1 MDGQCS
7 RARTYRTRIRIHHIR
22 SPKHN
27 SITAVRE
34 HHHNPVIHCTMFRI
48 SVLFWSLIVAC
59 TCYCSALDVEIS
71 ATDGSVVREGSLR
84 SVVGAVPRIIYG
96 TAWKKDAT
104 ANLVYQAMH
113 AGFRHIDTACQPK
126 HYDEPGVGEGWK
138 AASRELGLT
147 RQDVWLQSKYTSVNG
162 QDPNRI
168 PYDED
173 APLEEMVK
181 QSLRKSL
188 EQLQTDH
195 LDSLV
200 MHGPED
206 TREKLLAVWRV
217 FESFVEEGTVKR
229 IGISNIYD
237 VAAFRYL
244 YEQARIKPA
253 VVQNRFYADTNYDVE
268 IRKFCIEHDIEF
280 QSFWTL
286 GANRHFTRDRHVV
299 LLAKE
304 KGLTPE
310 LIMYATVMKLGITP
324 LDGTTSKE
332 HMTEDIAL
340 LRRIQSGEEII
351 SDQELSVLV
360 KILGIPNNKMDE

>member
-1 MDGQCS
+1 ML
-7 RARTYRTRIRIHHIR
+7 
-22 SPKHN
+22 
-27 SITAVRE
+27 
-34 HHHNPVIHCTMFRI
+34 RI
-48 SVLFWSLIVAC
+48 SVLFWLFIVVC
-59 TCYCSALDVEIS
+59 TCYSSALDVEVS
-71 ATDGSVVREGSLR
+71 ATDGTVVREDSLR
-84 SVVGAVPRIIYG
+84 SVVVAVPRIIYG

-104 ANLVYQAMH
+104 ANLVYQAMQ

-126 HYDEPGVGEGWK
+126 HYHEPGVGEGWK
-138 AASRELGLT
+138 AAARELGLT
-147 RQDVWLQSKYTSVNG
+147 RQDVWLQTKYTSVDG
-162 QDPNRI
+162 QDPSRI
-168 PYDED
+168 PYEKD
-173 APLEEMVK
+173 APLEDQLK

-188 EQLQTDH
+188 EQLQTDY

-206 TREKLLAVWRV
+206 TREDLLALWRV

-229 IGISNIYD
+229 IGISNFYD
-237 VAAFRYL
+237 VAAVRYL

-268 IRKFCIEHDIEF
+268 IRKFCIQHDIEF

-286 GANRHFTRDRHVV
+286 GANQHFIRDRRVV
-299 LLAKE
+299 LLAKK

-324 LDGTTSKE
+324 LDGTTSKD
-332 HMTEDIAL
+332 HMIEDIAL

-351 SDQELSVLV
+351 SDQELSILV
-360 KILGIPNNKMDE
+360 KILGIPNNTLDEEH